1 MGDGTLGVVYERI
14 GCYKVFEYVADDN
27 YFEHYF
33 DLRLSKLIM
42 LPDPPGWLDGG

>member
-1 MGDGTLGVVYERI
+1 MGDGTLGDHIRI

-33 DLRLSKLIM
+33 DLRLSILIM
-42 LPDPPGWLDGG
+42 LLDPPGWLDIG